1 MFEKFSDK
9 SSRQKQKIFMKE
21 TLQRKQTRLNKHA
34 IKKSKKPTT
43 KQTQIQWTNKQMNE
57 KRKIKSLPII
67 TIKLF
72 DDFQELKKKLNFKYA
87 QGKK

>member
-1 MFEKFSDK
+1 
-9 SSRQKQKIFMKE
+9 
-21 TLQRKQTRLNKHA
+21 
-34 IKKSKKPTT
+34 
-43 KQTQIQWTNKQMNE
+43 MNE